1 MNDKRSKTVVVLSWF
16 IVALALVAAG
26 AGVFWQG
33 EGNQFEFE
41 TLHGETVTIH
51 GRGLYKFD
59 SVSVVSQAIA
69 QDVVTLVVGIP
80 LLVVSIILYR
90 KNALRGKLLLAGTL
104 GYFLYTYASYA
115 FLAAYNS
122 LFLIYITLFSLS
134 LFAFVLSLMSID
146 VGRLPERFSA
156 RLPRRFLSVSLFLV
170 GAFLLFAWLG
180 RIAPTIL
187 NDSSPFG
194 LESYTTLVIQV
205 LDLGLVVPLA
215 FLSGI
220 LLLKKRPFGYLFA
233 SVALVKG
240 FTMGTAVT
248 AMVVGQL
255 LAGVHTS
262 PVEII
267 MFPALALFLIVATI
281 LLLKNVS
288 ENSVR

>member
-1 MNDKRSKTVVVLSWF
+1 MNDKRSKTVVVLSGF

-41 TLHGETVTIH
+41 TLRGETVTIH

-80 LLVVSIILYR
+80 LLAVSIILYR
-90 KNALRGKLLLAGTL
+90 RNSLRGKLLLAGTL

-122 LFLIYITLFSLS
+122 LFLIYITLFSLC
-134 LFAFVLSLMSID
+134 LFAFVLSLMSMD

-187 NDSSPFG
+187 NDSPPFG

-215 FLSGI
+215 FLSGV

-262 PVEII
+262 PVEIM

-288 ENSVR
+288 ENSVG